1 MMSRRV
7 AVVNPQKKCNKPGIR
22 QVMIEDFCNLCFLCL
37 YPGMYFSFSLS
48 VSFSSLSPLASLL
61 FLMYSLNPMIK
72 SIASPA
78 PLNIQDKAM
87 ALELEYSTNYTVKQ
101 LSQILDY
108 YEISKRKLRKD
119 EMVQILVMFETDAQ
133 NASLVSRRKRL
144 WANAQELREDPYF
157 AKFIVFNI

>member
-1 MMSRRV
+1 MENVSYDIKE
-7 AVVNPQKKCNKPGIR
+7 KKAPASS
-22 QVMIEDFCNLCFLCL
+22 VDIE
-37 YPGMYFSFSLS
+37 SLMAE
-48 VSFSSLSPLASLL
+48 FDA
-61 FLMYSLNPMIK
+61 K
-72 SIASPA
+72 TASPA

-87 ALELEYSTNYTVKQ
+87 ALELEYTTNYTVKQ

-157 AKFIVFNI
+157 AKFIVFNV

>member
-1 MMSRRV
+1 MENVSYV
-7 AVVNPQKKCNKPGIR
+7 IKEKKAPASS
-22 QVMIEDFCNLCFLCL
+22 VDIE
-37 YPGMYFSFSLS
+37 SLMAE
-48 VSFSSLSPLASLL
+48 FDA
-61 FLMYSLNPMIK
+61 K
-72 SIASPA
+72 TASPA

>member
-1 MMSRRV
+1 MENVSYDIKE
-7 AVVNPQKKCNKPGIR
+7 KKAPASS
-22 QVMIEDFCNLCFLCL
+22 VDIE
-37 YPGMYFSFSLS
+37 SLMAE
-48 VSFSSLSPLASLL
+48 FDA
-61 FLMYSLNPMIK
+61 K
-72 SIASPA
+72 TASPA

>member
-1 MMSRRV
+1 MENVSYDIRE
-7 AVVNPQKKCNKPGIR
+7 KKAATSS
-22 QVMIEDFCNLCFLCL
+22 VDIE
-37 YPGMYFSFSLS
+37 SLMAE
-48 VSFSSLSPLASLL
+48 FEA
-61 FLMYSLNPMIK
+61 K
-72 SIASPA
+72 TASPA
-78 PLNIQDKAM
+78 PVNIQDKAI

-157 AKFIVFNI
+157 AKFIVFNV

>member
-1 MMSRRV
+1 MENVSYDIKE
-7 AVVNPQKKCNKPGIR
+7 KKAPASS
-22 QVMIEDFCNLCFLCL
+22 VDIE
-37 YPGMYFSFSLS
+37 SLMAE
-48 VSFSSLSPLASLL
+48 FDA
-61 FLMYSLNPMIK
+61 K
-72 SIASPA
+72 TASPA

-119 EMVQILVMFETDAQ
+119 EMVQILVMFETDTQ